1 MTLTAPQDHELRE
14 VPATGQAM
22 RGGGPRQLLHQPRAL
37 AAARLPEHGT
47 VSEPRKAGYQ
57 S

>member
-14 VPATGQAM
+14 VPATDQAM
-22 RGGGPRQLLHQPRAL
+22 RGDGPRQLPHQPRAL
-37 AAARLPEHGT
+37 AAARLPEHGA

>member
-14 VPATGQAM
+14 VPATDQAM
-22 RGGGPRQLLHQPRAL
+22 RGDGPRQLPYQPL
-37 AAARLPEHGT
+37 AAARLPEHGA

-57 S
+57 P